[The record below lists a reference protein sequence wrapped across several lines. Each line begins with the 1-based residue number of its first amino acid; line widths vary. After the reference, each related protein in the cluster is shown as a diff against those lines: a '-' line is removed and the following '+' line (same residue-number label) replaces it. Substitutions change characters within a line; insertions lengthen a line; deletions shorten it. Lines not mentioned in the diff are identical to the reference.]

1 MINGLCISDKIS
13 RLWLARGVFSLPSGG
28 RIIASKAQ
36 YSPSILFQEGVSNAN
51 TLVNPASDEI
61 NLIEKWQKLAELH
74 RLQLHLCIA
83 AAQRRGIVDE
93 QTSSSATTNLAQGF
107 TLAGLGEFSQAVLK
121 ADRLLTF

>member
-1 MINGLCISDKIS
+1 MDYV
-13 RLWLARGVFSLPSGG
+13 LAIKSPVYGSQGAYLAYQVAEELLQAKHNIRQVFF
-28 RIIASKAQ
+28 
-36 YSPSILFQEGVSNAN
+36 FQEGVSNAN
-51 TLVNPASDEI
+51 ALVNPASDEI

>member
-1 MINGLCISDKIS
+1 MDYV
-13 RLWLARGVFSLPSGG
+13 LAIKSPVYGSQGAYLAYQVAEELLQAKHNIRQVFF
-28 RIIASKAQ
+28 
-36 YSPSILFQEGVSNAN
+36 FQEGVSNAN

-93 QTSSSATTNLAQGF
+93 QTSAIATTNLAQGF

>member
-1 MINGLCISDKIS
+1 MDYV
-13 RLWLARGVFSLPSGG
+13 LAVKSPVYGSQGAYLAYQVAEELLKANHTICQVFF
-28 RIIASKAQ
+28 
-36 YSPSILFQEGVSNAN
+36 FQEGVSNAN
-51 TLVNPASDEI
+51 GLVNPPSDEI
-61 NLIEKWQKLAELH
+61 NLVEKWKILAKSH

-93 QTSSSATTNLAQGF
+93 QTSATSNTNLAHGF

>member
-1 MINGLCISDKIS
+1 MDYV
-13 RLWLARGVFSLPSGG
+13 LAIKSPVYGSQGAYLAYQVAEELLQAKHNIRQVFF
-28 RIIASKAQ
+28 
-36 YSPSILFQEGVSNAN
+36 FQEGVSNAN
-51 TLVNPASDEI
+51 TLVNSASDEI

-93 QTSSSATTNLAQGF
+93 QTSATATTNLAQGF

-121 ADRLLTF
+121 ADRLITF

>member
-1 MINGLCISDKIS
+1 MDYV
-13 RLWLARGVFSLPSGG
+13 LAIKSPVYGSQGAYLAYQVAEELLQAKHNIRQVFF
-28 RIIASKAQ
+28 
-36 YSPSILFQEGVSNAN
+36 FQEGVSNAN
-51 TLVNPASDEI
+51 ALVNPASDEI

-121 ADRLLTF
+121 ADRLITF

>member
-1 MINGLCISDKIS
+1 MDYV
-13 RLWLARGVFSLPSGG
+13 LAIKSPVYGSQGAYLAYQMAEELLQAKHNIRQVFF
-28 RIIASKAQ
+28 
-36 YSPSILFQEGVSNAN
+36 FQEGVSNAN
-51 TLVNPASDEI
+51 ALVNPASDEI

>member
-1 MINGLCISDKIS
+1 MEYV
-13 RLWLARGVFSLPSGG
+13 LAIKSPVYGSQGAFLAYQVAEELLQAKHNICQVFF
-28 RIIASKAQ
+28 
-36 YSPSILFQEGVSNAN
+36 FQEGVSNAN
-51 TLVNPASDEI
+51 ALVNPASDEI
-61 NLIEKWQKLAELH
+61 NLVEKWQKLAELH

-93 QTSSSATTNLAQGF
+93 QTSATATTNLAQGF